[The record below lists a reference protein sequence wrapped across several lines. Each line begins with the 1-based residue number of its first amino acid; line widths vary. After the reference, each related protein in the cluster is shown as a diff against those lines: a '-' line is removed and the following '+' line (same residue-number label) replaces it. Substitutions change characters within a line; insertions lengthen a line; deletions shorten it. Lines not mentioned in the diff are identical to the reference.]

1 MQSRAVAVARAACVR
16 ASGARVRGSRARAS
30 RRGAATRSANAD
42 PADDAAD
49 VASAILKPRSRGK
62 HLDRPWH
69 LTYLRNQGHGTPAQK
84 AALRDLW
91 STYGVDVQTYAGP
104 AGDDAGSASDEHDPP
119 KRATT
124 TKKSPQKP
132 LPALDFAALFPTLS
146 PLSPVALEIGFGLG
160 DSLVEMASVCPG
172 KRFLGAEVHRPG
184 VGAAL
189 IKIHS
194 ANIRNAKVVKM
205 DALWLLRDFIPDG
218 SLFDVCVYFPDPW
231 SDTSAHRRIVN
242 PFLLKLCERKMIRGA
257 FSFRDGVETGESLD
271 GDDITERK
279 KKQTRRARL
288 HVCTDDASYAEHV
301 RRVFASAEASG
312 TWRAVP
318 VDPAD
323 ESYGVDVMPGRSRT
337 TKYELKGTKE
347 GRSTFD
353 ACVELL

>member
-1 MQSRAVAVARAACVR
+1 
-16 ASGARVRGSRARAS
+16 
-30 RRGAATRSANAD
+30 
-42 PADDAAD
+42 
-49 VASAILKPRSRGK
+49 
-62 HLDRPWH
+62 
-69 LTYLRNQGHGTPAQK
+69 
-84 AALRDLW
+84 
-91 STYGVDVQTYAGP
+91 
-104 AGDDAGSASDEHDPP
+104 
-119 KRATT
+119 
-124 TKKSPQKP
+124 
-132 LPALDFAALFPTLS
+132 
-146 PLSPVALEIGFGLG
+146 VALEIGFGLG
-160 DSLVEMASVCPG
+160 DSLVEMASTCPG

-242 PFLLKLCERKMIRGA
+242 PFLLKLCERKMMRGA